1 MKKDQNLCSGGILN
15 IHIIPFCSAV
25 IFLLLSHVKLYYF
38 RPTYPVE
45 ELEEETVAEDDAEL
59 TLNKVD
65 EEFVVCVLLN
75 FLFIFT
81 VGSFPLILLDFHFL
95 EYILFHCF

>member
-1 MKKDQNLCSGGILN
+1 M
-15 IHIIPFCSAV
+15 FC
-25 IFLLLSHVKLYYF
+25 FLLSSHVKLYYF

-65 EEFVVCVLLN
+65 EEFVVCVLRN

-81 VGSFPLILLDFHFL
+81 IGFISLNQYQLFRPLVKLILMFCND
-95 EYILFHCF
+95 

>member
-1 MKKDQNLCSGGILN
+1 MFYFVFNS
-15 IHIIPFCSAV
+15 HIKI
-25 IFLLLSHVKLYYF
+25 YYF

-45 ELEEETVAEDDAEL
+45 ELEEETVPEDDAEL

-75 FLFIFT
+75 LLFIFT
-81 VGSFPLILLDFHFL
+81 FGFLFLLLIPPVFHFL
-95 EYILFHCF
+95 KYILFHFSREEKLLNRY